1 MSGLADLRA
10 AARVRVAALPAPSS
24 ALEDW
29 RYVRTAV
36 LAQPAPA
43 GNSIPSWS
51 PAIPGPY
58 LHVRDGQAQSG
69 GTPWPE
75 AWRLDLPD
83 AATVARLQDGLA
95 SRTDAVACWS
105 LAEAACVQHLRVTG
119 DAGVPLTIID
129 EAVSGVAAWHLEIDI
144 AANAALD
151 VHLVHQ
157 ASGSARAL
165 PSLAMRLGAGARVR
179 VFQIQRGATA
189 QLLSRWTATLDRD
202 AKLEATLRGF
212 GGVLVRHQIEV
223 RLAAP
228 GAEADLAALLT
239 ADGDEQVHLHTRVHH
254 DASQTVSRQLVKT
267 LLDGRSAASF
277 DGCVA
282 MAVGVHGGDAGMQN
296 RNLLLSPTARADT
309 RPQLDIRADDVKA
322 AHGATVGRLDDDE
335 LLYLRL
341 RGLDVQTAS
350 ALLTTG
356 YIAEVE
362 QRLPVALRD
371 GL

>member
-1 MSGLADLRA
+1 MPEVNDSPSPRP
-10 AARVRVAALPAPSS
+10 ALP
-24 ALEDW
+24 L
-29 RYVRTAV
+29 
-36 LAQPAPA
+36 
-43 GNSIPSWS
+43 
-51 PAIPGPY
+51 GPF
-58 LHVRDGQAQSG
+58 LHVRDGQAQPG

-83 AATVARLQDGLA
+83 AATVARLRDGLA
-95 SRTDAVACWS
+95 HVTDAVVCWP
-105 LAEAACVQHLRVTG
+105 LAEAACVQHLRVTA
-119 DAGVPLTIID
+119 DAGVALTVLD
-129 EAVSGVAAWHLEIDI
+129 EAVNGVAAWHLDIDV
-144 AANAALD
+144 AANAAFELRLI
-151 VHLVHQ
+151 HH
-157 ASGSARAL
+157 ASGSARSL
-165 PSLAMRLGAGARVR
+165 PSIALRLGAGARVR
-179 VFQIQRGATA
+179 VFQVQRGATA
-189 QLLSRWTATLDRD
+189 QLLSRWSATVERD

-223 RLAAP
+223 RLAAT

-239 ADGDEQVHLHTRVHH
+239 ADGDEQVHLHTRVYHE
-254 DASQTVSRQLVKT
+254 ASQTISRQVVKT

-282 MAVGVHGGDAGMQN
+282 MAVGVRGGDAGMQN

-362 QRLPVALRD
+362 QRLPEELR
-371 GL
+371 